1 MKLTA
6 NTLTI
11 ILLVSAGILQPKL
24 TGSLRLVRELRRGEH
39 VMCTSTAVQV
49 AAPSAVVAS
58 LEVVGGR
65 SRSARDQY

>member
-11 ILLVSAGILQPKL
+11 ILLVSAGILHEPKL

-39 VMCTSTAVQV
+39 NVYEYSCM
-49 AAPSAVVAS
+49 
-58 LEVVGGR
+58 GGGSICR
-65 SRSARDQY
+65 GRLT

>member
-24 TGSLRLVRELRRGEH
+24 TGSLQLVRELRRGDHDTHEYS
-39 VMCTSTAVQV
+39 CA
-49 AAPSAVVAS
+49 
-58 LEVVGGR
+58 GGGSICR
-65 SRSARDQY
+65 GRLT